1 MNKRTQVLL
10 NNFSVWLSSW
20 QGTLMQ
26 IAELSERGDLV
37 VQQYRASSGAK
48 GTYSDPVARY
58 LSQIDS
64 LHESAESVLGYIR
77 PALDE
82 YLALKN
88 SDDEEER
95 EMFLVFERHFCG
107 KESIESIA
115 RDLSASER
123 TMYRRKVELMRRVER
138 RRKKNGRK
146 PAESCYNA

>member
-1 MNKRTQVLL
+1 MKQRTQVLL
-10 NNFSVWLSSW
+10 NNFTSWLSYW
-20 QGTLMQ
+20 QDTLML

-37 VQQYRASSGAK
+37 IQQYRASSGAK
-48 GTYSDPVARY
+48 GTYSDPVARHY
-58 LSQIDS
+58 SKIDS
-64 LHESAESVLGYIR
+64 ARKTAEFALGYIR

-88 SDDEEER
+88 SDVEEER

-107 KESIESIA
+107 KESIEAIA

-138 RRKKNGRK
+138 RQEKNGRK